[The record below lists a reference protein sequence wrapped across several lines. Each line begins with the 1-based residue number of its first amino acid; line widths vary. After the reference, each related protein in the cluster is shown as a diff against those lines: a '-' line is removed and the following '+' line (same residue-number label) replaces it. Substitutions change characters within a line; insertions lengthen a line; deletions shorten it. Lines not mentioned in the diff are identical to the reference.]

1 MSIIENLKNSIQGEL
16 LWVLFVAMLPVVE
29 LRGAIPVGVSMG
41 LSPWVSMIVAVI
53 GNLIPVPFIILF
65 IRRIFEWMRTK
76 SRKFEKFVCKMEKKA
91 ESKAKLIYKYEILGL
106 FILVA
111 IPLPGTGAWTGA
123 LVAAILNLRLK
134 AAFMAIAGGV
144 LVAGIIIM
152 LLSVGVSA
160 VF

>member
-1 MSIIENLKNSIQGEL
+1 
-16 LWVLFVAMLPVVE
+16 
-29 LRGAIPVGVSMG
+29 
-41 LSPWVSMIVAVI
+41 
-53 GNLIPVPFIILF
+53 
-65 IRRIFEWMRTK
+65 
-76 SRKFEKFVCKMEKKA
+76 MEKKA